1 MDTSS
6 SPDEAPTGPTGPPE
20 LTGPTGPTIVAIIGS
35 ARLEEPDPA
44 WQQALALG
52 SALGGRGW
60 RVMTGGYGGLMG
72 AAARGAREAGA
83 TVIGLPMRGWAE
95 LTPSP
100 WCTELRW
107 ADDYSQRLR
116 HLLTADAVVALAGGV
131 GTLGEAAVVWSALQ
145 TEPGAARLVLLGTRW
160 RRLREAFAAELVI
173 GPDDLRLAPVAEDA
187 DEAVLLLE
195 RVLAAGPAG
204 VPAPRG

>member
-1 MDTSS
+1 MA
-6 SPDEAPTGPTGPPE
+6 PDVVPDVVPDDAPGAPT
-20 LTGPTGPTIVAIIGS
+20 VAVIGS
-35 ARLEEPDPA
+35 ARLEAPDPA
-44 WQQALALG
+44 WHQALALG
-52 SALGGRGW
+52 AALGGRGW

-72 AAARGAREAGA
+72 AAAQGAREAGA
-83 TVIGLPMRGWAE
+83 AVVGLPMRGWSG

-107 ADDYSQRLR
+107 ADDYSGRLR
-116 HLLTADAVVALAGGV
+116 HLLAADAVVALPGGV

-173 GPDDLRLAPVAEDA
+173 GADDLRLAPVARDVGET
-187 DEAVLLLE
+187 LSLLE
-195 RVLAAGPAG
+195 RALAHAP
-204 VPAPRG
+204 VPRPRG